1 MLDNTTN
8 IISIDNELEKISF
21 PVEIQDIPTIPSSEY
36 RKLVRTDTN
45 DFLGMCKSMYKPINH
60 KTAFGGAVEA
70 MKKGD
75 IDFTDCQFSVKSFEN
90 GALAQMEITFPKHTA
105 KVGDHNLYL
114 KFVARNSY
122 NGKWKFQSFFGW
134 LNQVCFNTLVSGQQL
149 AYTANRHTTH
159 FDVDQALVKIKNA
172 VKAVT
177 LETDQFNKWW
187 NTRITDQE
195 AVNIFRKTLAKLQLN
210 QAKVTAGAKT
220 VNQKCLTTLMNIY
233 DKEVTQIYGSGEY
246 GRNGVD
252 GSLWCAYQSATEW
265 STHLADFENKD
276 NAKKYLI
283 EQKRQDAV
291 RGMLNSPQWKEL
303 EVA

>member
-1 MLDNTTN
+1 MPFAP
-8 IISIDNELEKISF
+8 II
-21 PVEIQDIPTIPSSEY
+21 
-36 RKLVRTDTN
+36 
-45 DFLGMCKSMYKPINH
+45 
-60 KTAFGGAVEA
+60 
-70 MKKGD
+70 
-75 IDFTDCQFSVKSFEN
+75 
-90 GALAQMEITFPKHTA
+90 
-105 KVGDHNLYL
+105 
-114 KFVARNSY
+114 
-122 NGKWKFQSFFGW
+122 
-134 LNQVCFNTLVSGQQL
+134 
-149 AYTANRHTTH
+149 
-159 FDVDQALVKIKNA
+159 
-172 VKAVT
+172 
-177 LETDQFNKWW
+177 
-187 NTRITDQE
+187 
-195 AVNIFRKTLAKLQLN
+195 
-210 QAKVTAGAKT
+210 TAGAKT